1 MSDYQR
7 HPGVDAYL
15 AALPGWQAARCQDLR
30 DLIHAA
36 VPGITETVKRRVQP
50 YFVHQGNVCALLAA
64 KDHINLFLYDGAIV
78 PDPDHIITGGHANST
93 ARTVAFR
100 EHDRIP
106 RRALTTMLRRI
117 AADNEA
123 GGWRK
128 LKASA
133 DGHVT
138 RGHPAPRDSDIKPV
152 TGVKPSDV

>member
-1 MSDYQR
+1 MPGYER

-15 AALPGWQAARCQDLR
+15 AALPDWQARRFEDLR

-36 VPGITETVKRRVQP
+36 IPDVTETVKRTVRP
-50 YFVHQGNVCALLAA
+50 YFVHHGNVCAFLAA

-78 PDPDHIITGGHANST
+78 PDPDGIITGGHDNTT

-100 EHDRIP
+100 EHDEIP
-106 RRALTTMLRRI
+106 RAALTTMLRRI

-128 LKASA
+128 L
-133 DGHVT
+133 
-138 RGHPAPRDSDIKPV
+138 RRR
-152 TGVKPSDV
+152 